1 MCKHAYE
8 RHFVCAAETIFCNN
22 FEAYQ

>member
-8 RHFVCAAETIFCNN
+8 RHLVCAAETIFCNN